1 MQGDAESWSQQ
12 HQGIIPEGEGAS
24 TSDSM
29 DWALD
34 RNWGL

>member
-12 HQGIIPEGEGAS
+12 HQGTIPEGEDAS

-29 DWALD
+29 DRALD
-34 RNWGL
+34 GN